1 MLFLGRILALK
12 SGPGFGAKKRPRIW
26 APQPGTPL
34 CGTRLGGPDG
44 CPENGPTL
52 WGHPV
57 SLERGGGWTG
67 RVTMAVRSIF
77 DTRL

>member
-26 APQPGTPL
+26 APQR
-34 CGTRLGGPDG
+34 TRLGPRRMPRKWPHIVGPPG
-44 CPENGPTL
+44 QPGE
-52 WGHPV
+52 
-57 SLERGGGWTG
+57 GGGWTG